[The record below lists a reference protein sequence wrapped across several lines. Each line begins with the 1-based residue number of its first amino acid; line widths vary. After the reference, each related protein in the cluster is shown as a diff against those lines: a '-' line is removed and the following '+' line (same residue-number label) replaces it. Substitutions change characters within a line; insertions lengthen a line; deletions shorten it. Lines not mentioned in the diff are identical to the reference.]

1 MDPGP
6 PDDPELQ
13 ALLDRSR
20 ADAAAQSR
28 IRERWLRRQAIE
40 DATFAGVLVDLAQRG
55 LPVSVHTT
63 ARRVH
68 HGAVITVGADFCA
81 VATESGAVVH
91 VRLDAVA
98 MVRPQRGFRHGPAS
112 GAGEPG
118 RRAEQTFVHAL
129 ARAAEQRPRVQ
140 VAAATGEVVSGELEH
155 VGADVVTLR
164 LDDGERVYL
173 PAGAITELTS

>member
-1 MDPGP
+1 MEAGP

-40 DATFAGVLVDLAQRG
+40 DATFAGVLADLAQRG
-55 LPVSVHTT
+55 LLVRLHTT

-81 VATESGAVVH
+81 VSTEAGSLVH
-91 VRLDAVA
+91 VRLDAVV
-98 MVRPQRGFRHGPAS
+98 MVRPEPGFRHGPAS
-112 GAGEPG
+112 GAGEP
-118 RRAEQTFVHAL
+118 RPRAEQTFVHVLAL
-129 ARAAEQRPRVQ
+129 VAEQRPRVQ